1 MLDDEQTSTEEST
14 DQTKETTDETT
25 SDATDKTVTLTD
37 EQIASLVKDERLA
50 KIIQSE
56 ADKRAATIEKRM
68 RVEQSQRLAASKAQ
82 REQDELYA
90 LVDDA
95 DTETLGQRTLKSL
108 QDKRTMETAAVQFS
122 GALEGILKEHPE
134 FRGLGQDRIDEVYQ
148 DVIDK
153 QGNVV
158 DFMIGLSKARESQA
172 IEVSIATAQK
182 AFAAELDA
190 KLTEYGLSRRE
201 KEGGPDETVSGTS
214 GNVATADEDALLE
227 NPNTPTKVLKEILA
241 KRGIQT

>member
-1 MLDDEQTSTEEST
+1 MLDEDKTSTEEST

-50 KIIQSE
+50 RIIQSE
-56 ADKRAATIEKRM
+56 ADKRQATYEKRM
-68 RVEQSQRLAASKAQ
+68 RTEQSQRLAASKAQ
-82 REQDELYA
+82 REQDELLS
-90 LVDDA
+90 LVDEEDY
-95 DTETLGQRTLKSL
+95 EGLGQRTAKQL
-108 QDKRTMETAAVQFS
+108 QEKRTMETAAVQFS

-172 IEVSIATAQK
+172 IEVSVATAQK

-201 KEGGPDETVSGTS
+201 KEGGPDENVSGAT
-214 GNVATADEDALLE
+214 GNVATADEDKLLE
-227 NPNTPTKVLKEILA
+227 DPNTPTKVLKEILS
-241 KRGIQT
+241 KRGIKT